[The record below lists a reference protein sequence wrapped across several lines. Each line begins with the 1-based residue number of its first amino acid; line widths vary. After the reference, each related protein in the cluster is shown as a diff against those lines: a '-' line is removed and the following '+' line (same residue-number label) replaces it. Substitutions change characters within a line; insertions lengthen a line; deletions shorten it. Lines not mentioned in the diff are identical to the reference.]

1 MELVSGY
8 RDRLIAFSETMA
20 QWYRSFQ
27 TCPKSPHD
35 KGGFSDAFGYGPPRY
50 PVDKAC
56 PVWMLHLL
64 DCTTPPPSAH
74 DRLEQSEIDPAD
86 LARCDG
92 RSVLMVTD
100 ASGLPL
106 GFDVLPVGW
115 AGALGG
121 GEAAG
126 GDGRGAMGTTHRMV
140 KLIRRCME
148 APMSGGMPRRP
159 QTLQVNERKL
169 HRLLCRSERAYKA
182 LSLELSAVA
191 LSGWGPVAGLGVAP
205 GELRQPEAGEQQH
218 QPPTTTAP
226 FTMRWPAARY
236 CHVCKKHSF
245 PSQLKPCVH
254 CKAVLYCS
262 DQCSQS
268 DWTKTPEDCSHQH
281 WCPKLAIAMSHT
293 AQLAELPFTFATEV
307 TAEDFDMEYFLKK
320 NNLETGY
327 WPLWSLLVR
336 SPRYELNTG
345 MEQSKEPI
353 AVWLAGHLEPF
364 GPLKKESD
372 ILMRTAPHNAPNLK
386 SPLVS
391 WQKYFSWRGLSLA
404 SPVAVLLSSPLS
416 IYYIITS
423 LVPQD
428 FPELNILKKQSL
440 KIHIIESYREFNS
453 LLMFWELAVLLPQM
467 SFELCFIGERLPPES
482 DEQQYVLQK
491 KDGHVTLV
499 SLSLSAEE
507 RIEKKSIRVKVYRR
521 AYHMLQG
528 PKPDLVIGF
537 RPAIPLHDLW
547 LSTLPRLQSLKVPA
561 YFCEL
566 SEPSCEGSLQIM
578 SSATGGALSSAHL
591 NPFHCPL
598 RISGGDSLL
607 PWYSNAF
614 IFHLVYKPAASC
626 SLKAAVANP
635 QPAGPAEQPIR
646 VESPPAPQPKM
657 TRKERK
663 QAARNIPRS
672 KRK

>member
-27 TCPKSPHD
+27 TCPKSHHD
-35 KGGFSDAFGYGPPRY
+35 KGCLSDAFGYGPPRY
-50 PVDKAC
+50 PIDKAC
-56 PVWMLHLL
+56 PVWILHLL
-64 DCTTPPPSAH
+64 DCTAPPPSAH
-74 DRLEQSEIDPAD
+74 NRLEQSDIDPAD
-86 LARCDG
+86 LARCEG
-92 RSVLMVTD
+92 KSVLMVTD

-106 GFDVLPVGW
+106 GFDVLPQGW

-126 GDGRGAMGTTHRMV
+126 GDGRGAVGMTQRMV

-148 APMSGGMPRRP
+148 APMSGGLPRRP
-159 QTLQVNERKL
+159 QTLKVNDRKL

-182 LSLELSAVA
+182 LCVELSPLA
-191 LSGWGPVAGLGVAP
+191 LGGWGPVGL
-205 GELRQPEAGEQQH
+205 QPEAGEQG
-218 QPPTTTAP
+218 PPQ
-226 FTMRWPAARY
+226 FSMRWPVACY

-262 DQCSQS
+262 DQCSQA
-268 DWTKTPEDCSHQH
+268 DWTRTPEDSSHQH
-281 WCPKLAIAMSHT
+281 WCHKLAIYMSHT
-293 AQLAELPFTFATEV
+293 AQLANLPFTFAAEV
-307 TAEDFDMEYFLKK
+307 TQEDFDMEYFLKK
-320 NNLETGY
+320 NNLESGY
-327 WPLWSLLVR
+327 WLLWSLLLR
-336 SPRYELNTG
+336 SPRYELHTG

-353 AVWLAGHLEPF
+353 SVWLAGHLEPF
-364 GPLKKESD
+364 GPLRVESD
-372 ILMRTAPHNAPNLK
+372 TLLCTAPHNAPNLK
-386 SPLVS
+386 SPLVC
-391 WQKYFSWRGLSLA
+391 WQKYFAWRGLSLA

-453 LLMFWELAVLLPQM
+453 LLVFWELSVLLPQM

-482 DEQQYVLQK
+482 DEQQYILQK
-491 KDGHVTLV
+491 TDGQVSLA
-499 SLSLSAEE
+499 SLSLSSEQ
-507 RIEKKSIRVKVYRR
+507 RIDKKSIRVKVYRR

-528 PKPDLVIGF
+528 TKPDLVIGF

-547 LSTLPRLQSLKVPA
+547 LSTLPRLQSLRVPA

-566 SEPSCEGSLQIM
+566 SEPSCEGSLQVM
-578 SSATGGALSSAHL
+578 SSATGGALSPAHL

-598 RISGGDSLL
+598 RICGGDNLL

-626 SLKAAVANP
+626 PVRPSLANP
-635 QPAGPAEQPIR
+635 QPVGPAEEPIR
-646 VESPPAPQPKM
+646 GQSPSPVQPKL

-663 QAARNIPRS
+663 QAARNIPR